1 MFRKT
6 GTLLTAV
13 LLGLTATVAT
23 TGPAVAAPA
32 DRDGRTL
39 SVGKLILSPTERGYR
54 GSVSL
59 TVTNTGSEGDYFYY
73 KLREPVPGAFQY
85 DGTACDMFDM
95 RVEDNRRVANC
106 SLTDNWA
113 DLAPGESTRNVLD
126 FHVLTTPRTYPMIM
140 NEGWVEVYSSI
151 DGLVARTPLS
161 ALFRSTNGSLTRPR
175 PYVQDA
181 QPDASIRL
189 DGPVTVLPDGEGNL
203 RVPVTIR
210 YDGDAPHASFSV
222 ARASSL
228 PAGSVFW
235 QHRPVERSAERQRRA
250 GAGAGAAVDARRG
263 VQLRAC
269 RQPADRSGRRQRTDR
284 HRGGDQLVPDHSLD
298 ADPSDNVVQTTL
310 AVAANG

>member
-23 TGPAVAAPA
+23 AGPAVAAPA

-54 GSVSL
+54 GSVPL
-59 TVTNTGSEGDYFYY
+59 TVTNTGSESDYFYY
-73 KLREPVPGAFQY
+73 KLREPVPGAFQF

-126 FHVLTTPRTYPMIM
+126 FHVLTNPRTYPMIM
-140 NEGWVEVYSSI
+140 NGGWVEVYSSI

-181 QPDASIRL
+181 RPDASIRL

-210 YDGDAPHASFSV
+210 YDGDAPHDSFSV
-222 ARASSL
+222 RASSL

-235 QHRPVERSAERQRRA
+235 HTDPTSGPVSGG
-250 GAGAGAAVDARRG
+250 GALVP
-263 VQLRAC
+263 VPELRLMPGEEYSFALVVSPPTD
-269 RQPADRSGRRQRTDR
+269 PADASELIDIEVATNWY
-284 HRGGDQLVPDHSLD
+284 PTSPD
-298 ADPSDNVVQTTL
+298 ADPSDNVVRTTL